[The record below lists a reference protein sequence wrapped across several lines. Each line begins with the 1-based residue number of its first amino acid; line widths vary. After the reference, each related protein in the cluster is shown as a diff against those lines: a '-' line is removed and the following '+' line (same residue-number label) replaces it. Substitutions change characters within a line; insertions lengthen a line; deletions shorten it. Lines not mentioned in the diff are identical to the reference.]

1 MVVKLFS
8 IGQDFC
14 NFNVTHLNSLLWM
27 DIFGDGIFVWYR
39 ILGFAVIFHWLRV
52 SGPFYHL
59 ILESLLTL
67 WDLRQSLVNLY

>member
-8 IGQDFC
+8 IGQDFY
-14 NFNVTHLNSLLWM
+14 NFNVTHLNSSLWM
-27 DIFGDGIFVWYR
+27 DIFDNGHFCLVR

-52 SGPFYHL
+52 VGPFYYL

-67 WDLRQSLVNLY
+67 RVLR